1 MNDHS
6 INKNISQN
14 GDIKTN
20 QEIRDTKANNIMK
33 QQTWFRLPLNI
44 SCNSHG
50 WRD

>member
-20 QEIRDTKANNIMK
+20 QEIRDTKANKCHETINLFPPTFEY
-33 QQTWFRLPLNI
+33 QL
-44 SCNSHG
+44 
-50 WRD
+50 

>member
-20 QEIRDTKANNIMK
+20 QEIRDTKANKYHETTNFFPPTFEY
-33 QQTWFRLPLNI
+33 QL
-44 SCNSHG
+44 
-50 WRD
+50 